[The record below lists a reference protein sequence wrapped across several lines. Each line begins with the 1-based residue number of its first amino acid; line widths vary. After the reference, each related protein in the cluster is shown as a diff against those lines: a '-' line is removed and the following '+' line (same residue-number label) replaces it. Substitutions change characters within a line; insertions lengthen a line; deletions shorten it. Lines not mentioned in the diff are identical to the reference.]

1 MKCELVT
8 SESLLMGLAESRD
21 AAWRRFVAL
30 YRPMMRG
37 FLASSK
43 YQAVDPEE
51 TIQET
56 LVELFR
62 VMPNYKYRREEKGA
76 FRCYLKKILRNLAVS
91 GFRKQ
96 ARRGVREMAHLEERI
111 AAGDV
116 SLARDWESDEEE
128 VAPARVLLATGD
140 LESEREE
147 REWYR
152 ALLKMALQELENATG
167 NRLHWQIF
175 KRTALDEE
183 PAGQVAESLMVSRD
197 MVYQTKKRMVERLKG
212 IVDGLLAVGA
222 A

>member
-1 MKCELVT
+1 MT
-8 SESLLMGLAESRD
+8 SESLLLGLAESRE

-30 YRPMMRG
+30 YRPMMRA
-37 FLASSK
+37 FLGQRK
-43 YQAVDPEE
+43 YARVDAEE

-62 VMPNYKYRREEKGA
+62 VMPNYRYRHGEKGA
-76 FRCYLKKILRNLAVS
+76 FRCYLKKIMRNLAVS
-91 GFRKQ
+91 GFRQ
-96 ARRGVREMAHLEERI
+96 QSRRGFREMAYLKRRI

-116 SLARDWESDEEE
+116 SLAREWESDEEE
-128 VAPARVLLATGD
+128 VAPARILLATGD

-147 REWYR
+147 REWSL

-167 NRLHWQIF
+167 NKLHWQIF
-175 KRTALDEE
+175 ERTALDEE

-197 MVYQTKKRMVERLKG
+197 MVYQTKKRMLGRLKV
-212 IVDGLLAVGA
+212 IVKGLVAVGA